1 LDKIQQNKKRK
12 VNKVKN
18 FIMSNINNIFARLEK
33 ADKAQETKL
42 ASHKVELALRDDII
56 GGFQKYLGQR
66 DAAAKAI
73 SKAEDAVI
81 NAYNNY
87 AALAGAANATLG
99 DLNTLKTKAKELGI
113 DLDPDMTGIE
123 KKMKDELKVL
133 KPNAAAIQ
141 NTAKGLSAIRMS
153 IK

>member
-1 LDKIQQNKKRK
+1 
-12 VNKVKN
+12 
-18 FIMSNINNIFARLEK
+18 MSNINNILSKIEK
-33 ADKAQETKL
+33 ANKIEEVKL
-42 ASHKVELALRDDII
+42 ANHRVELGLRDDII
-56 GGFQKYLGQR
+56 AGFQKYLGQR
-66 DAAAKAI
+66 DAAKKAI
-73 SKAEDAVI
+73 SKAENVVI
-81 NAYNNY
+81 DAYNNY

-99 DLNTLKTKAKELGI
+99 DLNTLKAKAKELGI

-141 NTAKGLSAIRMS
+141 NTAKGLADIRVS